1 MQNAPKNK
9 RLLAHLEHGSA
20 DFELRNS
27 QDPMLT
33 SAEFA
38 RSSDEHNANGAK
50 QPSFLQRYDTPDA
63 LADEAR
69 RRVGEAKAAEPAV
82 GRLLLQIARDNGGKL
97 RGTDHRIKTSYSM
110 ARKVAEKL
118 GPQRLAALASEG
130 VPGEERSHAEFRE
143 MVNKQTDALRYTV
156 VFLTAEYVAGVSA
169 ALAALRA
176 EGYTELKLKNF
187 WRRPGEATDYAGINA
202 AFATP
207 EASFPFE
214 IQFHSPESLDTK
226 QQRCHQQYSKFREDR
241 SMVRAQYWEEMVRMW
256 SLVPIPDGVASL
268 GTPAVHSVNLD
279 EALRGVSDEERRA
292 IAETRALEEVVKPL
306 CEQAVAAT
314 LAAEQKVTPI
324 IEAVAG
330 KLGLEMHGMDY
341 RVKSSLSIAR
351 KVVYQLR
358 SDGKS
363 GADADDIEAAV
374 WCEQRQALRY
384 TVVGTAESYVTDVL
398 AVLDELKGPTLG
410 FTEEFRYN
418 YWLDS

>member
-1 MQNAPKNK
+1 M
-9 RLLAHLEHGSA
+9 LAHLKHASGGG
-20 DFELRNS
+20 ELRTS

-50 QPSFLQRYDTPDA
+50 PAQPSFLQRYDTPDA
-63 LADEAR
+63 LAEEAR

-118 GPQRLAALASEG
+118 GPERLAA
-130 VPGEERSHAEFRE
+130 PGEESSRAEFRE

-176 EGYTELKLKNF
+176 EGYAELKLKNF

-214 IQFHSPESLDTK
+214 LQFHTAESLDTK

-279 EALRGVSDEERRA
+279 EALRGVSDEERHA

-330 KLGLEMHGMDY
+330 RLGLEMHGMDY

-418 YWLDS
+418 YWMDS